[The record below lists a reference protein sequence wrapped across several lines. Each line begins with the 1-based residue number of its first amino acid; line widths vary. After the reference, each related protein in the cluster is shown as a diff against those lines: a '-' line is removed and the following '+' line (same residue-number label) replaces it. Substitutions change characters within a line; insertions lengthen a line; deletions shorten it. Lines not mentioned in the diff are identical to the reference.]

1 MFAHVVVQPSS
12 PTITPGASSFGA
24 QVRFY
29 DQTGLR
35 YAPSAAG
42 NLTVTQVVNQ
52 DGTIQAPW
60 MQAGNLV
67 VTYNGSNGEYDVTL
81 SNLSGQ
87 VLGDRLWVT
96 LQQRLENGTLVNFGF
111 GIEVRNVPP
120 QTVANPQF
128 GDPDFR

>member
-1 MFAHVVVQPSS
+1 MAQPGS
-12 PTITPGASSFGA
+12 PTLTPGATGFSA

-42 NLTVTQVVNQ
+42 NLVVTQVVNQ
-52 DGTIQAPW
+52 TGAIQAPW
-60 MQAGNLV
+60 MQAANLL
-67 VTYNGSNGEYDVTL
+67 VTYNGSNGEYDL
-81 SNLSGQ
+81 SWSNLSGQ

-96 LQQRLENGTLVNFGF
+96 LQHRLENGTTVNFGF
-111 GIEVRNVPP
+111 GVEVRNVPP